1 MTPRPPLLI
10 MAAPNGARKSKR
22 DHPAL
27 PVTVGEIVAEA
38 RACRDAGAAMV
49 HAHVRD
55 DDGRHSLDQGRYR
68 ELLEAMGEELPGMP
82 CQITTEQAGAYS
94 PREQSECLL
103 GVVPEFASVSIV
115 EITGDQGGAATDFGC
130 GALRDAGAAGV
141 HLQYILY
148 SPDDLALLQ
157 RLHGRGL
164 LPAGP
169 VDVLFV
175 LGRYSADFRSHP
187 DDLDPFLAAAG
198 ATGDMIRHWM
208 VCAFGP
214 MEYDAMVKAAGL
226 GGQARVGFENNLQ
239 LRDGGVAPSTAA
251 LVGQLAADF
260 ATVAGPEARNA
271 FREGR
276 AAG

>member
-1 MTPRPPLLI
+1 MAQRSPLLI
-10 MAAPNGARKSKR
+10 MAAPNGARKSKQ

-27 PVTVGEIVAEA
+27 PVTVEEIVAEA
-38 RACRDAGAAMV
+38 KACQDAGAAML
-49 HAHVRD
+49 HAHIRD
-55 DDGRHSLDQGRYR
+55 DDGWHSLDHGRYR
-68 ELLEAMGEELPGMP
+68 ELLAAMAEELPDMP

-94 PREQSECLL
+94 PREQSDCLL
-103 GVVPEFASVSIV
+103 AVIPEFASVSII
-115 EITGDQGGAATDFGC
+115 EITGDQSEGASDFGC
-130 GALRDAGAAGV
+130 GVLRDASAAGV

-148 SPDDLALLQ
+148 GPDELALLR
-157 RLHGRGL
+157 RLHDRDL

-175 LGRYSADFRSHP
+175 LGRYSADSRSHP
-187 DDLDPFLAAAG
+187 DDLDPFLAAAE

-214 MEYDAMVKAAGL
+214 MEYDAMAKAAGL

-239 LRDGGVAPSTAA
+239 LRDGGIAPSNAA

-260 ATVAGPEARNA
+260 TTVAGREARQLL
-271 FREGR
+271 REGLP
-276 AAG
+276 AG